1 MQEHQNL
8 MKLGKTLHFHFI
20 NKAVDMYRLSRLEI
34 SSIML
39 ITLNLI
45 GINLVVLIKNMRK
58 EKLFDIFFYPEDKN
72 REKSQ
77 LRKVIDEG
85 IVKVAIYD
93 KTAYWVLN
101 NVIYRA
107 SLNEDGKIDQDLAE
121 EIDVFKLSEK
131 EVNNLLTIIDS
142 ISE

>member
-1 MQEHQNL
+1 
-8 MKLGKTLHFHFI
+8 
-20 NKAVDMYRLSRLEI
+20 MYRLSRLEI

-45 GINLVVLIKNMRK
+45 GINLVVLIKNIRK
-58 EKLFDIFFYPEDKN
+58 QSLFDILFYPENKD

-77 LRKVIDEG
+77 LKKIIDEG
-85 IVKVAIYD
+85 VVKVAIHD

-107 SLNEDGKIDQDLAE
+107 NLDEDGKIDQDLAE